1 MPAIIV
7 GTNMMT
13 EATIKT
19 YANVVIVF
27 SNKSSCSD
35 TCNVTTSPLLQIIGL
50 DITAKFASFSRFI
63 ISLDSFVVN
72 SPNKSR
78 SEEHTS
84 ELQSRGHLVC
94 RLLLEKKKNDETY
107 LIVVMTQSI
116 QNIKI

>member
-63 ISLDSFVVN
+63 ISLDFFVVY
-72 SPNKSR
+72 SPNKFLYYIYLFK
-78 SEEHTS
+78 T
-84 ELQSRGHLVC
+84 VVYC
-94 RLLLEKKKNDETY
+94 ILLFLLFLY
-107 LIVVMTQSI
+107 ISFI
-116 QNIKI
+116 